1 MKDIRRFIL
10 AQDEESDYMFA
21 LREIR
26 NGRKETHWI
35 WFIFPQL
42 EILCQSD
49 ISVYYGIEDLDEAR
63 TFLADP
69 VLSHRLREITT
80 ELLKHKDKD
89 IKDIF
94 RYPDDMKVQS
104 CMTLFDYVSPDD
116 IFADVLDTFYHSACC
131 MATIAAIRRMEM
143 NK

>member
-1 MKDIRRFIL
+1 MKDIRRFII
-10 AQDEESDYMFA
+10 AQNEQNDYTYA
-21 LREIR
+21 LKEIQ

-49 ISVYYGIEDLDEAR
+49 ISVYYGIEDIDEAR
-63 TFLADP
+63 AFLNNK
-69 VLSHRLREITT
+69 VLNERLREITS

-94 RYPDDMKVQS
+94 HYPDYLKVQS

-116 IFADVLDTFYHSACC
+116 IFADVLDAFYNSQRC
-131 MATIAAIRRMEM
+131 MATVAAIKRMEH

>member
-1 MKDIRRFIL
+1 M
-10 AQDEESDYMFA
+10 YA
-21 LREIR
+21 LKEIQ

-49 ISVYYGIEDLDEAR
+49 ISVYYGIEDIDEAR
-63 TFLADP
+63 AFLNNK
-69 VLSHRLREITT
+69 VLNERLREITA

-94 RYPDDMKVQS
+94 HYPDYLKVQS

-116 IFADVLDTFYHSACC
+116 IFADVLDTFYNSQRCL
-131 MATIAAIRRMEM
+131 ATVAAIKRIE
-143 NK
+143 KQ

>member
-10 AQDEESDYMFA
+10 AQEEENDYTYA
-21 LREIR
+21 LNEIK

-42 EILCQSD
+42 ETLCQSE
-49 ISVYYGIEDLDEAR
+49 ISVYYGIEDIEEAHA
-63 TFLADP
+63 FLNDP
-69 VLSHRLREITT
+69 ILGRRLIKITS

-94 RYPDDMKVQS
+94 RYPDDLKVQS
-104 CMTLFDYVSPDD
+104 CMTLFDYISPDD
-116 IFADVLDTFYHSACC
+116 IFADVLDTFYQSSRCLV
-131 MATIAAIRRMEM
+131 TIAAIRKTE
-143 NK
+143 NYT

>member
-10 AQDEESDYMFA
+10 AQNEQNDYTYA
-21 LREIR
+21 LKEIQ

-49 ISVYYGIEDLDEAR
+49 ISVYYGIEDIDETRA
-63 TFLADP
+63 FLNNKI
-69 VLSHRLREITT
+69 LNERLREITT
-80 ELLKHKDKD
+80 ELLKHNDKN

-94 RYPDDMKVQS
+94 CYPDYMKVQS
-104 CMTLFDYVSPDD
+104 CMTLFDYISPDD
-116 IFADVLDTFYHSACC
+116 IFADVLDVFYNSQRC
-131 MATIAAIRRMEM
+131 MATVASIKRME
-143 NK
+143 KK

>member
-10 AQDEESDYMFA
+10 AQNEQDDYTYA
-21 LREIR
+21 LKEIQ

-49 ISVYYGIEDLDEAR
+49 ISVYYGIEDIDETRA
-63 TFLADP
+63 FLNNKI
-69 VLSHRLREITT
+69 LNERLREITT
-80 ELLKHKDKD
+80 ELLKHNDKD

-94 RYPDDMKVQS
+94 CYPDYMKVQS
-104 CMTLFDYVSPDD
+104 CMTLFDYISPDD
-116 IFADVLDTFYHSACC
+116 IFADVLDVFYNSQRC
-131 MATIAAIRRMEM
+131 MATVAAIKRME
-143 NK
+143 KQ